1 MPRKQPETATVS
13 AKSPKRSPNS
23 KPKTQPAKQTR
34 AQGKVN
40 AQTNIQESVI
50 GDGLPPKQATFVQ
63 EYLVDLNGT
72 QAAIRAGYS
81 KATADSQA
89 SRLLTNVKVQAAIKA
104 AKAKRAE
111 TTAITAEMV
120 LARYW
125 MIATANPND
134 LVQFRRVNCRF
145 CYGDDHAYQW
155 KDDEEFLRAVRAA
168 KANDDPVPTDE
179 GGYGFAPNLH
189 PHPKCPRCHGEGY
202 GESFA
207 QDTRNL
213 NPQAQALYAG
223 VKETKE
229 GLEIKMHDQLK
240 ALDNVARHLGM
251 FNDKLTLK
259 GDAENPL
266 ALLIQQMGASSLP
279 VVQEND
285 PE

>member
-1 MPRKQPETATVS
+1 MPRKSPEAATVS

-23 KPKTQPAKQTR
+23 KPKTPPAKQTR
-34 AQGKVN
+34 AKSTVN
-40 AQTNIQESVI
+40 AQDE
-50 GDGLPPKQATFVQ
+50 GLTPKQAAFVQ
-63 EYLVDLNGT
+63 EYLVDLNAT

-89 SRLLTNVKVQAAIKA
+89 SRLLTIVKVQAAIKD

-111 TTAITAEMV
+111 ATAITAEMV

-155 KDDEEFLRAVRAA
+155 KDDEEFLRAVRLA
-168 KANDDPVPTDE
+168 KANDDPMPTDE

-189 PHPKCPRCHGEGY
+189 PHPKCPSCHGEGY

-207 QDTRNL
+207 QDTRHL
-213 NPQAQALYAG
+213 SPQAQALYAG
-223 VKETKE
+223 VKQTKE
-229 GLEIKMHDQLK
+229 GLEIKMHDQLA
-240 ALDNVARHLGM
+240 ALTNVARHLGM

-259 GDAENPL
+259 GDPENPL

-279 VVQEND
+279 VVQEGYD
-285 PE
+285 EGDE